1 MDSSLIATLKITPLE
16 YEQRS
21 AHMPEQWM
29 SVAEAAATMKVHPR
43 TVERRIAAGKIET
56 RRGTDGQVQILV
68 TVPDIIEPM
77 SSQALDTVK
86 ELADRQVDIA
96 AGSASALVH
105 IAQEQAMRAEN
116 QLILARQ
123 DAGRYRRE
131 MQMAVGLVAAMLVA
145 VMVAVGW
152 CTHSI
157 TTAKADARLAADRAA
172 QAVEQ
177 SRSAQQDRDRERNK
191 FDDAIVAR
199 AKAEGELSAYKGE
212 LASVVEQTKK
222 QQEQRP
228 ATQPANLVAR
238 LAQAF
243 AGD

>member
-1 MDSSLIATLKITPLE
+1 
-16 YEQRS
+16 
-21 AHMPEQWM
+21 MPEQWM

-43 TVERRIAAGKIET
+43 TVERRLAAGKIES
-56 RRGTDGQVQILV
+56 RRGADGQVQILV
-68 TVPDIIEPM
+68 TVPDVVVEPTM

-96 AGSASALVH
+96 AGSASALVR

-123 DAGRYRRE
+123 DAGRYRKE
-131 MQMAVGLVAAMLVA
+131 AQMAAGLVAAMLIM

-157 TTAKADARLAADRAA
+157 TAARADARLAGDRAA
-172 QAVEQ
+172 QAADAA
-177 SRSAQQDRDRERNK
+177 RTAQVDRDAERTK

-199 AKAEGELSAYKGE
+199 AKAEGE
-212 LASVVEQTKK
+212 
-222 QQEQRP
+222 
-228 ATQPANLVAR
+228 
-238 LAQAF
+238 
-243 AGD
+243 

>member
-1 MDSSLIATLKITPLE
+1 
-16 YEQRS
+16 
-21 AHMPEQWM
+21 MPEQWM

-43 TVERRIAAGKIET
+43 TVERRIAAGKIES
-56 RRGTDGQVQILV
+56 RRGADGQVQILV
-68 TVPDIIEPM
+68 TVPDIVEPM

-105 IAQEQAMRAEN
+105 IAQEQAMRAES
-116 QLILARQ
+116 QLVLARQ

-131 MQMAVGLVAAMLVA
+131 AQMSLGLVAAMLVA

-157 TTAKADARLAADRAA
+157 TAARADARLAADRAA

-177 SRSAQQDRDRERNK
+177 SRTAQNDRDRERNK
-191 FDDAIVAR
+191 FDDAVVAR
-199 AKAEGELSAYKGE
+199 AKAEGELAAYRTE
-212 LASVVEQTKK
+212 LATVVEQSKK
-222 QQEQRP
+222 PAP
-228 ATQPANLVAR
+228 ATQPATLVSR
-238 LAQAF
+238 IAQAF